1 MRSKKKKERS
11 ASVTAVIQRASEPL
25 KCEESGKKRGPTFP
39 PLKKIKV
46 INLTTTDKSS
56 KVIAITKEPTLALA
70 RMAANF
76 PH

>member
-25 KCEESGKKRGPTFP
+25 KCEESGKKEALLSP

-46 INLTTTDKSS
+46 INLTTTDKEFKGHRNYGRTDFSISS
-56 KVIAITKEPTLALA
+56 DGC
-70 RMAANF
+70 
-76 PH
+76 